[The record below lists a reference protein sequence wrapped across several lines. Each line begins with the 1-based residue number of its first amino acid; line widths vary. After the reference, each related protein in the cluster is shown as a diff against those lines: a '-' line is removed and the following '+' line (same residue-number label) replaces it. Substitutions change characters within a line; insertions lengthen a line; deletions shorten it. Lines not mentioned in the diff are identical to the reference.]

1 MRIAGSMKAVRPPT
15 GAVGWLRR
23 MCAMCCSVQI
33 KEVDRDPNSIQSQGT
48 ALLPVR
54 LLDEPSQ
61 SRVLKI
67 RGDFPILSRRINDR
81 SVVYFDNA
89 CMSLRPKAVVEAING
104 YYLEY
109 SGCAGREAHHF
120 GATTTRAYA
129 SAREAVQQYIGARR
143 SSEILFVRN
152 TTEGINIVA
161 NILPFKPGD
170 AVLCSDIE
178 HNSNLLPWQILRQ
191 RKGVDHRIF
200 HTAPD
205 TTFDWD
211 SFRRKLDGSVKL
223 VAIPHTSNLS
233 GVTFPVKDIIREAHR
248 VGALVLI
255 DAAQGMLYRDIDVQE
270 LDADFLAFSG
280 HKMLGPTG
288 SGVLY
293 AKEALLKTLPCFLV
307 GGETVLDTTYTD
319 FTLGDAPDRFEAG
332 LQDYA
337 GAIGLAAAISY
348 LDSIGGKAI
357 KKQVHELN
365 SLATEE
371 LSKTKGIKLIGPR
384 DPGQRTGILN
394 FCVEG
399 MAPSDVS
406 YLLNQGA
413 NIMTRSG
420 RHCVHSWYNARGLS
434 GSIRASFSFYN
445 TPEEVEFFV
454 WTLRDIIRLY
464 AKAG

>member
-1 MRIAGSMKAVRPPT
+1 
-15 GAVGWLRR
+15 
-23 MCAMCCSVQI
+23 MCCSVEI
-33 KEVDRDPNSIQSQGT
+33 KTVDRNPNCIRSQGEP
-48 ALLPVR
+48 LLPVR
-54 LLDEPSQ
+54 LLNDPSQ
-61 SRVLKI
+61 SEVRKI
-67 RGDFPILSRRINDR
+67 RGDFPILSRRINGKR
-81 SVVYFDNA
+81 VVYFDNA
-89 CMSLRPKAVVEAING
+89 CMSLRPTAVVEALNA

-109 SGCAGREAHHF
+109 SGCHGRGDHHF
-120 GATTTRAYA
+120 GAATTRAYA
-129 SAREAVQQYIGARR
+129 AARESVRQYIGARR

-161 NILPFKPGD
+161 NVLPFKPGD

-178 HNSNLLPWQILRQ
+178 HNSNLLPWQVLRQ
-191 RKGVDHRIF
+191 KKGVEHRIF
-200 HTAPD
+200 PTAPD

-211 SFRRKLDGSVKL
+211 SFRRKLDGRVKL

-233 GVTFPVKDIIREAHR
+233 GVTFPVKDIVQEAHR
-248 VGALVLI
+248 AGALVLV

-293 AKEALLKTLPCFLV
+293 VRESLLKTLPCFLV
-307 GGETVLDTTYTD
+307 GGETVVDTTYTD
-319 FTLGDAPDRFEAG
+319 FTLGDPPDRFEAG

-337 GAIGLAAAISY
+337 GAIGLAAAIGY
-348 LDSIGGKAI
+348 LDSVGGPAI
-357 KKQVHELN
+357 RKQVHELN

-371 LSKTKGIKLIGPR
+371 LSKTKGITLIGPR
-384 DPGQRTGILN
+384 DSGRRTGILN

-399 MAPSDVS
+399 MDPADVA
-406 YLLNQGA
+406 YLFNQGA

-420 RHCVHSWYNARGLS
+420 KHCVHSWYNARGLS
-434 GSIRASFSFYN
+434 GSVRASFSFYN